1 MSKKSASFKMTTY
14 FDAPLDK
21 VSELVKNVDTL
32 YFIARPLLIFRSVKG
47 QELSHQWTN
56 GTYWFHLYLF
66 GVIPLGKQAIVV
78 SFPRLPDF
86 QMLDDGHSRFI
97 KQWRH
102 MITVKKE
109 GRGVLCED
117 HLQISAG
124 TLTYLVTVFAQL
136 FYKHRQKRWK
146 KLLENK

>member
-1 MSKKSASFKMTTY
+1 MTTY

-66 GVIPLGKQAIVV
+66 RVIPLGKQAIVV
-78 SFPRLPDF
+78 SFPPSPDF
-86 QMLDDGHSRFI
+86 QMLDDGYSRFI

-109 GRGVLCED
+109 GRGVLYED

>member
-66 GVIPLGKQAIVV
+66 RVIPLGKQAIVV
-78 SFPRLPDF
+78 SFPPSPDF
-86 QMLDDGHSRFI
+86 QMLDDGYSRFI

-109 GRGVLCED
+109 GRGVLYED